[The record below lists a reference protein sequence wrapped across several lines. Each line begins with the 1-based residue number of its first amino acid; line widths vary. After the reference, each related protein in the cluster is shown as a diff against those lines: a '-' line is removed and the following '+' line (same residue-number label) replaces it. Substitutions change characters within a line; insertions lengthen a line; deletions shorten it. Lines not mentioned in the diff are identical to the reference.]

1 MLDSNF
7 YPGFFDA
14 QAKLDVARGPLAFII
29 KNYIARCNNVPK
41 LIGYISQSHSNSHY
55 AYFATE
61 AGLYLGTAQY
71 EHGYDPKY
79 SLWNTTVSVGS
90 IDGSNIGQFSV
101 STKSSYIVSSIT
113 KQRVSG
119 NNPAKQADLIPKH
132 WFGNMMVNVLYK
144 HERKMRKL
152 PEPPRDMSIKDM
164 EHVTPI
170 LLEGASPLTLPDAIR
185 QKVENIH
192 KYINKRSDTH
202 MEWDQHVREMF
213 GREKWLI
220 LPRRYIDNTRVY
232 TVGAFRFPDEPMGKW
247 IKTPSLYSEAVN
259 SFEITQ
265 PFFTYRT
272 LEDLPDDLQGL
283 MTMQQ
288 HMLKTSHMN
297 YVSGTNNMVPYTGST
312 DSVIWPEMNSGVYDV
327 ASDTVAY
334 ILDK

>member
-7 YPGFFDA
+7 YPGFFDT
-14 QAKLDVARGPLAFII
+14 QAKIDVARGPLAFII

-41 LIGYISQSHSNSHY
+41 LIGYIAQPHSSSHY

-61 AGLYLGTAQY
+61 AGMYLGMAQY
-71 EHGYDPKY
+71 EHGHDPKY
-79 SLWNTTVSVGS
+79 SLWNTTVANGS

-119 NNPAKQADLIPKH
+119 KTPAKQADLIPKH
-132 WFGNMMVNVLYK
+132 WFTNMMANILYK
-144 HERKMRKL
+144 HDRKMRKQ
-152 PEPPRDMSIKDM
+152 PEPPRDMTIKDM

-170 LLEGASPLTLPDAIR
+170 LLEGASPLTLPAHVR
-185 QKVENIH
+185 QKVEDIH

-202 MEWDQHVREMF
+202 MEWEQHVREMF
-213 GREKWLI
+213 GREKWMI
-220 LPRRYIDNTRVY
+220 LPRRYIDNTRVF
-232 TVGAFRFPDEPMGKW
+232 TVGAFRFPDEPMDKW
-247 IKTPSLYSEAVN
+247 IKGLSYTDASNSLQ
-259 SFEITQ
+259 ITQ

-297 YVSGTNNMVPYTGST
+297 YVSGTNNMVPYTGSV

-327 ASDTVAY
+327 AGDTVAY